1 MNNGTIVA
9 FVYVIAVFIIY
20 TQFLTKESTS
30 VSDARLQTAVVI
42 LYFAAAA
49 VIYEVV
55 LTKLAPS
62 VPPLAQIVGSI
73 VGSII

>member
-9 FVYVIAVFIIY
+9 FVYVIAVFYIY

-30 VSDARLQTAVVI
+30 ISDARLQTAVVI

-55 LTKLAPS
+55 LVKFVPGA
-62 VPPLAQIVGSI
+62 PPLAQII
-73 VGSII
+73 GSII

>member
-55 LTKLAPS
+55 LIKLVPS

>member
-20 TQFLTKESTS
+20 TQYLTKESTS

-55 LTKLAPS
+55 LIKLEPS

>member
-30 VSDARLQTAVVI
+30 LSDARLQTAVVI

-62 VPPLAQIVGSI
+62 VPPLGQIVGSI